1 MKPLARAL
9 IGVAACG
16 ALGTGWA
23 QEGTYAGVSFAS
35 VHYTK
40 DGFPSADPSAVA
52 FKLGWRLHRY
62 LAVEARAG
70 FGVGDDSVTYLGT
83 PVDVSISHYFGV
95 YGKGILPLSEGF
107 AVYGLLGVIGGRVTA
122 DGFGYRA
129 DSADTGAS
137 YGAGFDIGLGRRWGL
152 TFEWAELFKDQDFK
166 VQSTSFGVTYRY

>member
-1 MKPLARAL
+1 MMRLARAL
-9 IGVAACG
+9 VGIAAC
-16 ALGTGWA
+16 AVLGTGWA
-23 QEGTYAGVSFAS
+23 QEGSYGGASFAS

-52 FKLGWRLHRY
+52 FKLGWRLNRF

-70 FGVGDDSVTYLGT
+70 FGVGDDTVTYLGT

-95 YGKGILPLSEGF
+95 YGKGILPLSKWFE
-107 AVYGLLGVIGGRVTA
+107 VYGVVGVIGGRVIA

-129 DSADTGAS
+129 ESSDTGAS
-137 YGAGFDIGLGRRWGL
+137 YGAGFDIALGRHWGL

-166 VQSTSFGVTYRY
+166 VQASSFGVTYRY